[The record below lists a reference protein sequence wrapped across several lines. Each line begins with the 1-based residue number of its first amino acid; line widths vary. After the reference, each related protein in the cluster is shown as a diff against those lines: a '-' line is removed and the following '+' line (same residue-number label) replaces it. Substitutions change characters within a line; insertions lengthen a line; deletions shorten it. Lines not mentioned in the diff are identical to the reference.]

1 VDALEQRLNLPVNA
15 LVNTITAMNASAKS
29 GVDSEHHRGET
40 SYERANGDATRGLA
54 NPCLG
59 PVKQAPFY
67 AVRLYPGDIGAATG
81 FSTDTACRMLD
92 SEGTPLDTFY
102 ACGNDMHSLLNGA
115 YAGPGITLGP
125 ALTFGY
131 IAGKHAAQ
139 SLKEPMPIRSTGK
152 EHYA

>member
-1 VDALEQRLNLPVNA
+1 
-15 LVNTITAMNASAKS
+15 MNASAES
-29 GVDSEHHRGET
+29 GVDPEHHRGET

-59 PVKQAPFY
+59 PLEEAPFY

-81 FSTDTACRMLD
+81 FSTDTECRMLD
-92 SEGTPLDTFY
+92 SDGTPLEPFY
-102 ACGNDMHSLLNGA
+102 ACGNDMQSILNGA

-125 ALTFGY
+125 AITFGY

-139 SLKEPMPIRSTGK
+139 SLKESIPLRSA
-152 EHYA
+152 EMDYHA